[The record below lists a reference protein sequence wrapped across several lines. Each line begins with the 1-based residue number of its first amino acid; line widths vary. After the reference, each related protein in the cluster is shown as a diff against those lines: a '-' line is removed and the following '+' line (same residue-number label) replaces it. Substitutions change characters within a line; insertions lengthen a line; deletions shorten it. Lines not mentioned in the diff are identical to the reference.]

1 MVVAARHLGLILAL
15 TCSVVVATCS
25 SVAAQSAVERVEIEV
40 LPVLELPV
48 TVNKPVLV
56 KGKNG
61 YLLKCSLTN
70 GSEFRQLGFRYSLA
84 IVDAAGANRIVSRSE
99 GFKLLPFETREV
111 TFQTPLQ
118 VKLKHGAR
126 LVLML
131 EQNISTDYVW
141 EVIKAKDVL
150 AEYLA
155 GDYSITPRVIRVR
168 NQVDA
173 PPRLQFFF

>member
-1 MVVAARHLGLILAL
+1 MVPARHLALILAL
-15 TCSVVVATCS
+15 TCSVVAATCS
-25 SVAAQSAVERVEIEV
+25 PVAAQSAADPLEIEV

-48 TVNKPVLV
+48 TVNKPVLI
-56 KGKNG
+56 KRKNG

-84 IVDAAGANRIVSRSE
+84 IVDAAGAIKIESRNE
-99 GFKLLPFETREV
+99 GFKILPFETREV
-111 TFQTPLQ
+111 TFKTPLQ
-118 VKLKHGAR
+118 LKLKHGGR

-131 EQNISTDYVW
+131 EQNISTHYVW

-150 AEYLA
+150 AGYLA
-155 GDYSITPRVIRVR
+155 GDYSITPRVLRVS

-173 PPRLQFFF
+173 PPRLQVFF